1 MTTKTKTS
9 YKRKRLASAAA
20 TLCCACLCRRAAAG
34 YIDTDTPN
42 TARSVDSITNGRRY
56 DLVMSDEFEK
66 EGRNFADGQDPKWTA
81 INKNDYTNAAL
92 HYYSK
97 DLVTTSGGKLNI
109 TTVNEDVTF
118 RYWEDKKKGWSKM
131 SKTYK
136 SGMLQVSTA

>member
-1 MTTKTKTS
+1 
-9 YKRKRLASAAA
+9 
-20 TLCCACLCRRAAAG
+20 
-34 YIDTDTPN
+34 
-42 TARSVDSITNGRRY
+42 
-56 DLVMSDEFEK
+56 MSDEFEK